1 MQQAGSVCMWTKT
14 TSLWSSA
21 LNVQR
26 VQAHHLK
33 CAWSAMWG
41 DLDLRASMTTRTYVD
56 LLWGKLKKRD
66 QQLATWPGKL
76 KKVVQEAV

>member
-1 MQQAGSVCMWTKT
+1 MEPLIFFYAK
-14 TSLWSSA
+14 
-21 LNVQR
+21 
-26 VQAHHLK
+26 
-33 CAWSAMWG
+33 
-41 DLDLRASMTTRTYVD
+41 VD